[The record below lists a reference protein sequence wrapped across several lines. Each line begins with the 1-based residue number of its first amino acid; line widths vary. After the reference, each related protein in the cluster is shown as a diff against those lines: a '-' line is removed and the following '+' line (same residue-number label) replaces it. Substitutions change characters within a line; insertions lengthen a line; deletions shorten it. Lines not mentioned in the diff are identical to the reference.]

1 MFVNFKEL
9 ADVTIVMSWTKVW
22 MIPTDNI
29 TVSTCV
35 LEGHKRDENIGP
47 TGHCTLKRFNL
58 IYLDF

>member
-1 MFVNFKEL
+1 MFANFKEL
-9 ADVTIVMSWTKVW
+9 ADVTIVMSWTKMW

-47 TGHCTLKRFNL
+47 TGHCTL
-58 IYLDF
+58 